1 MSPKL
6 TQIHDMETCT
16 PVEGS
21 NISIKQR
28 AETLASLL
36 LMTGKRDGIIKGRQ
50 CADLKN
56 INNISKRKMQ
66 NPQLCL

>member
-50 CADLKN
+50 CAD
-56 INNISKRKMQ
+56 
-66 NPQLCL
+66 